1 MPLNELADRQMLDLA
16 RLLPYKIIHRNPLHQ
31 RLKHSVA
38 GGFMPR
44 IVEIFLHRGLAGK
57 FHRQRDIEA
66 AVHDGPLAGQTLA
79 HFHRQHA
86 GDFPEALRGLNDLR
100 PLRRIAVVLQPED
113 DDMRE
118 AAVRSSL
125 AASEQEGEEV
135 E

>member
-66 AVHDGPLAGQTLA
+66 AVHNGPLAGQTFSGL
-79 HFHRQHA
+79 HRQHA
-86 GDFPEALRGLNDLR
+86 GDFPEALRCFDDLR
-100 PLRRIAVVLQPED
+100 PLGRIAVILEPEN
-113 DDMRE
+113 DDMGAE
-118 AAVRSSL
+118 RSGSRR
-125 AASEQEGEEV
+125 AGA
-135 E
+135 